1 MKKFKFQLEAVLK
14 VAQLKKD
21 RAEIAFAEAVDVLQK
36 AKALLKQHERDLQ
49 SAYEDFDR
57 MQEKTSVNIAML
69 VMYSNYFE
77 HLKRL
82 IEKQENA
89 VEAARKDKDEK
100 LKILQYEMRRLESI
114 EKLKEKRR
122 QEYFAAQI
130 AEEQKNLDEIG
141 LQIYVRTAR

>member
-49 SAYEDFDR
+49 SAYDDFDH

-89 VEAARKDKDEK
+89 VEAARKDKDGK
-100 LKILQYEMRRLESI
+100 LQILQYEMRRLESI

>member
-1 MKKFKFQLEAVLK
+1 MKKFKFQLEAVRK

-49 SAYEDFDR
+49 SAYDDFDH

-89 VEAARKDKDEK
+89 VEAARKDKDGK